1 MNEITELLTQVNARL
16 IQIEKRLS
24 VGSDRSASFNKERYT
39 VAEAAELL
47 GKRPFTIR
55 EWCRLKRIHAEKRRC
70 GRGRTS
76 EWVIARSEIERYM
89 NDGLLP
95 IDGFDL

>member
-1 MNEITELLTQVNARL
+1 MDELTNILSSVDARL
-16 IQIEKRLS
+16 ARIEKKLER
-24 VGSDRSASFNKERYT
+24 DRNGQDFRKEWYT

-47 GKRPFTIR
+47 GKKPFTIR
-55 EWCRLKRIHAEKRRC
+55 EWCRLRRIHAEKRRC

-76 EWVIARSEIERYM
+76 EWIIARSEIERYM

-95 IDGFDL
+95 INGLDL